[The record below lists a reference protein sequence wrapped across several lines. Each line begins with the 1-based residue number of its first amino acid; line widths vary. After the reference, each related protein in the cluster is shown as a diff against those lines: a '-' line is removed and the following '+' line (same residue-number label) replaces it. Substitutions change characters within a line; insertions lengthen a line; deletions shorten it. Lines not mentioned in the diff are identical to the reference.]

1 MSSQFTVKLKRKGTS
16 VNGAPTLMW
25 LCTTPARE
33 LASNVS
39 SIIWGDGKD
48 SAESIKDLTE
58 YDEVFGKNE
67 QENDSFSAIRWH
79 VLDKATLNDIIE
91 WYRSRIQTYTNDKK
105 DAEKEIKDLRAL
117 AVESKSVEVAQSF
130 LDRISS
136 IKEVYQDIDSDIAEI
151 QSTLNDF
158 LFVRNIVDDSDNA
171 DWELVY
177 YVD

>member
-33 LASNVS
+33 LTSNVG

-58 YDEVFGKNE
+58 YDEVCSMDSE
-67 QENDSFSAIRWH
+67 IDSFSAIRWH
-79 VLDKATLNDIIE
+79 VLDKETMSDILS
-91 WYRSRIQTYTNDKK
+91 WYRARVDLYKADMK
-105 DAEKEIKDLRAL
+105 DTEDYIKECRENAL
-117 AVESKSVEVAQSF
+117 AAKSTEVAQMF
-130 LDRISS
+130 LDKVSALKEDIVDIQDS
-136 IKEVYQDIDSDIAEI
+136 INEYQDLLDKFI
-151 QSTLNDF
+151 
-158 LFVRNIVDDSDNA
+158 FVKNIVDDSDNA

>member
-1 MSSQFTVKLKRKGTS
+1 MSSQFTIKLKRKGTS
-16 VNGAPTLMW
+16 VNGSPTLMW
-25 LCTTPARE
+25 LCTSPARE
-33 LASNVS
+33 LTSNVS

-58 YDEVFGKNE
+58 YDEVFGKDE
-67 QENDSFSAIRWH
+67 EIDSFSAIRWH
-79 VLDKATLNDIIE
+79 VLDKSTLNEIIE

-105 DAEKEIKDLRAL
+105 DAEKEIKDLRVL

-130 LDRISS
+130 LDRISA
-136 IKEVYQDIDSDIAEI
+136 IKEVYQDIDNDIAEI

-158 LFVRNIVDDSDNA
+158 LFVKDIMDDVDNA
-171 DWELVY
+171 DWEVVY